1 METTEAC
8 EKALESFVADTLV
21 NETGRKGGAA
31 NRLKRRQIK
40 TERGEKAVHFAV

>member
-1 METTEAC
+1 MKTTGAC
-8 EKALESFVADTLV
+8 EKGPESFVVDTLA